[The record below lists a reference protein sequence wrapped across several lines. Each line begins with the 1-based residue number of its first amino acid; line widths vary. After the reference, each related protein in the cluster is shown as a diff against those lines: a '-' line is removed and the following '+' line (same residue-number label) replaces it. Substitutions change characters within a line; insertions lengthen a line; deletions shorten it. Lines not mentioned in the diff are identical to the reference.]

1 MQGKT
6 LSYRLLQSDTF
17 SLLQGLKLLHKA
29 KKDKSFEII
38 SRKESGRPGNMR
50 RIFRG
55 KMNTDF
61 DDDENGDN
69 DEMVDLENKI
79 K

>member
-1 MQGKT
+1 
-6 LSYRLLQSDTF
+6 
-17 SLLQGLKLLHKA
+17 
-29 KKDKSFEII
+29 
-38 SRKESGRPGNMR
+38 MR

-69 DEMVDLENKI
+69 DEMMDLENKI

>member
-1 MQGKT
+1 
-6 LSYRLLQSDTF
+6 
-17 SLLQGLKLLHKA
+17 
-29 KKDKSFEII
+29 
-38 SRKESGRPGNMR
+38 MR

-61 DDDENGDN
+61 DDDDAGDN
-69 DEMVDLENKI
+69 DEMVDLELKI